1 MGRRRDRLDGRRER
15 ATATR
20 RENSQRKAK
29 EGSRRQQQIQEILRH
44 GKLPYT
50 PGVMSWASQKLGK
63 KAAKITA
70 DDIKT
75 LLA

>member
-15 ATATR
+15 ATTTR

-29 EGSRRQQQIQEILRH
+29 ECSRREEQIKDILRD

-63 KAAKITA
+63 KASKITSE
-70 DDIKT
+70 DIKT
-75 LLA
+75 LLG